1 MGGSQ
6 ISLLALFSR
15 TKRTKI
21 FQICFEARRYIL
33 RDVLL
38 ISKGASESLFDG
50 ALVFA
55 LFRGHLN
62 FAICKDVLLIKYSY
76 QVHRM

>member
-21 FQICFEARRYIL
+21 FQICFEARRNIL
-33 RDVLL
+33 RDVFL

-55 LFRGHLN
+55 LF
-62 FAICKDVLLIKYSY
+62 
-76 QVHRM
+76 